1 VCSFSQALLE
11 AGYEVTLTMLP
22 GGHEL
27 DPGTEKHETFVA
39 MIVETATATAT
50 ATSSP
55 G

>member
-39 MIVETATATAT
+39 MIVETATAT
-50 ATSSP
+50 SSP